1 MGKLVGLKIV
11 IRIILICSLLVG
23 IIFLITEKFI
33 FSAVFVF
40 MLVLILGFEFYNF
53 LIKPFTD
60 VHKTLSA
67 MLNEDFSLKAPSSD
81 KNEVFRTLSNLYEK
95 QKKSHFEQQ
104 SVQLIYN
111 NLLNSISTGILILR
125 QSDNQGWTIFLMNES
140 FAQIFQ
146 MPIYSSWKN
155 LMKNLPEFV
164 AILKETGFKEIQ
176 QTMEISVDNQ
186 ENQTYSLKT
195 SKIKTYN
202 YEYFTVSLDS
212 VQSIVEKKEKQAWYD
227 LMKVISHEM
236 MNTLTPINSLVSSLQ
251 YFAEQETW
259 DADDKR
265 DFKESL
271 ETIQKKTI
279 HMLEFVDNY
288 RQLTNFPRPKKE
300 ETDLVLVV
308 KSCLEIMK
316 PLLAENNIRVECCSE
331 KENIFSLIDQV
342 LTERVIIN
350 LLTNAI
356 YALQDR
362 EAEKEISLK
371 VYRHS
376 HRAFVEIKDN
386 GKGIDKEIRDKVFIP
401 FFTTRLN
408 GAGIGLSLSKNI
420 MEAHNGHLTFK
431 SKPGET
437 VFVMSFQ
444 D

>member
-1 MGKLVGLKIV
+1 MGKWIGLKIV

-23 IIFLITEKFI
+23 CLYLAFKEFI
-33 FSAVFVF
+33 FSAGFLFV
-40 MLVLILGFEFYNF
+40 LVLILGVEFYNF

-67 MLNEDFSLKAPSSD
+67 MLNDDFSLKAPSSH
-81 KNEVFRTLSNLYEK
+81 KNDVFRTLSDLYEK

-104 SVQLIYN
+104 SIQLIYS

-125 QSDNQGWTIFLMNES
+125 KSEDEDWTIFLMNES

-146 MPIYSSWKN
+146 MPVYTSWKN
-155 LMKNLPEFV
+155 LIKNLPEFV
-164 AILKETGFKEIQ
+164 TRLNEIGFREVQ
-176 QTMEISVDNQ
+176 QTMEISIDNQ

-212 VQSIVEKKEKQAWYD
+212 VQSIIEKKEKQAWYD

-236 MNTLTPINSLVSSLQ
+236 MNTLTPINSLVNSLQ

-259 DADDKR
+259 DADDKK
-265 DFKESL
+265 DFRESL

-300 ETDLVLVV
+300 KADLVSIV

-316 PLLAENNIRVECCSE
+316 PLLQENKIQVEFWSE
-331 KENIFSLIDQV
+331 KEEIFSLIDQV

-350 LLTNAI
+350 LLTNSI
-356 YALQDR
+356 YALQERETDR
-362 EAEKEISLK
+362 EIQLK
-371 VYRHS
+371 IYRHS
-376 HRAFVEIKDN
+376 HRTFVEIKDN

-401 FFTTRLN
+401 FFTTRQN

-420 MEAHNGHLTFK
+420 MEAHSGYLTFK

-437 VFVMSFQ
+437 VFVMSFL
-444 D
+444 

>member
-1 MGKLVGLKIV
+1 MGRLVGFKIAV
-11 IRIILICSLLVG
+11 RIILICSLLVG
-23 IIFLITEKFI
+23 CLFLASKDFV
-33 FSAVFVF
+33 FSAVFLFLV
-40 MLVLILGFEFYNF
+40 VLILGVEFYYF
-53 LIKPFTD
+53 LMKPFTD

-67 MLNEDFSLKAPSSD
+67 MLNEDFSLKAPSAH
-81 KNEVFRTLSNLYEK
+81 KNDVFLTLSDLYEK

-104 SVQLIYN
+104 SIQLIYN

-125 QSDNQGWTIFLMNES
+125 KSDEEDWTIFLMNES

-146 MPIYSSWKN
+146 MPVYTSWKN
-155 LMKNLPEFV
+155 LGKNLPEFV
-164 AILKETGFKEIQ
+164 AKLRETGFREVQ
-176 QTMEISVDNQ
+176 QTMEISIDNQ

-212 VQSIVEKKEKQAWYD
+212 VQSIIEKKEKQAWYD

-236 MNTLTPINSLVSSLQ
+236 MNTLTPINSLVNSLQ
-251 YFAEQETW
+251 YFAEQESW
-259 DADDKR
+259 DADDKK

-300 ETDLVLVV
+300 EIDLVSLV

-316 PLLAENNIRVECCSE
+316 PLLSENKIQVEFWSE
-331 KENIFSLIDQV
+331 KEEILSSIDQI

-350 LLTNAI
+350 LLTNSI
-356 YALQDR
+356 YALQEQETNR
-362 EAEKEISLK
+362 EIHLK
-371 VYRHS
+371 IYRQS
-376 HRAFVEIKDN
+376 HGTFVEIKDN

-401 FFTTRLN
+401 FFTTRQN

-420 MEAHNGHLTFK
+420 MEAHSGYLTFK

-437 VFVMSFQ
+437 VFVMSFL
-444 D
+444 

>member
-1 MGKLVGLKIV
+1 MGFKIAV
-11 IRIILICSLLVG
+11 RIILICSLLVG
-23 IIFLITEKFI
+23 CLFLASKDFV
-33 FSAVFVF
+33 FSAVFLFLV
-40 MLVLILGFEFYNF
+40 VLILGVEFYYF
-53 LIKPFTD
+53 LMKPFTD

-67 MLNEDFSLKAPSSD
+67 MLNEDFSLKAPSAH
-81 KNEVFRTLSNLYEK
+81 KNDVFLTLSDLYEK

-104 SVQLIYN
+104 SIQLIYN

-125 QSDNQGWTIFLMNES
+125 KSDEEDWTIFLMNES

-146 MPIYSSWKN
+146 MPVYTSWKN
-155 LMKNLPEFV
+155 LAKNLPEFV
-164 AILKETGFKEIQ
+164 AKLRETGFREVQ
-176 QTMEISVDNQ
+176 QTMEISIDNQ

-212 VQSIVEKKEKQAWYD
+212 VQSIIEKKEKQAWYD

-236 MNTLTPINSLVSSLQ
+236 MNTLTPINSLVNSLQ
-251 YFAEQETW
+251 YFAEQESW
-259 DADDKR
+259 DADDKK

-300 ETDLVLVV
+300 EIDLVSLV

-316 PLLAENNIRVECCSE
+316 PLLSENKIQVEFWSE
-331 KENIFSLIDQV
+331 KQNILSSIDQV

-350 LLTNAI
+350 LLTNSI
-356 YALQDR
+356 YALQEQETNR
-362 EAEKEISLK
+362 EIHLK
-371 VYRHS
+371 IYRLS
-376 HRAFVEIKDN
+376 HRTFVEIKDN

-401 FFTTRLN
+401 FFTTRQN

-420 MEAHNGHLTFK
+420 MEAHSGYLTFK

-437 VFVMSFQ
+437 VFVMSFVR
-444 D
+444 